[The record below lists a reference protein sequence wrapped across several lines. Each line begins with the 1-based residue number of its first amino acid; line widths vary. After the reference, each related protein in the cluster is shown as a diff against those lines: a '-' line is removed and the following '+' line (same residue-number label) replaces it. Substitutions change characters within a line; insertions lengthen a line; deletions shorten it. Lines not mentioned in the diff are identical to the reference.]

1 MFPVRLRLSRIQF
14 ATRQPTSPSLS
25 SSEIAHSKRSKK
37 SLMNALGVR
46 VYHKKMF
53 GGPPF
58 LLGDKQGINF
68 QFQSGV
74 VISLYLERPRYRF
87 YLLYEI
93 DHAALLPLALLR
105 SDVADRESGS
115 STSTCPDW
123 AQERRIIADE
133 IQTIAD
139 EHDAGRVQ
147 HLSGS
152 HTRVSTPHG
161 PHKMVNT
168 SNASPLLTHTRLHT
182 PWTPHDVEG
191 PTPFGFSRPRLCT
204 STRRSR
210 RITLD
215 HADSRRIPEP
225 DLMSGTLHS
234 QHETL
239 EREHY
244 PECSQLVYDDAN
256 EFNDF
261 VAEYLKSQFSIDE
274 PSRDL
279 QYVWRDAYLDLYD
292 GSIAPEMLSEDFWT
306 LVEAWDSIRVN
317 SRDATRPKAVP
328 APRVKQE
335 ASTISKSSAEDQ
347 DTPTLPET
355 PKEHIT
361 ECSTSIHGLAGL
373 QAQTPSLLGKTR
385 EERRTC
391 NSVVS
396 IHVKGEDIPSPD
408 ASAAY
413 KPSDPIP
420 VSSPIPIS
428 PATPKPCPSTL
439 SNKHDS
445 PRVIR
450 EVRRKRDSTLESR
463 NASERVQ
470 MTRSQT
476 RLSSLKTSS
485 LSTPREPHRN
495 RRSSLAKDNELSK
508 AHNNGFHGKPPSELT
523 AETAPAVSCTSSKS
537 PTHVEK
543 RQLSE
548 PPVLVQKHSD
558 KSTGTIKSLPKSRVV
573 AAAMLRVPSSKV
585 ASRYIKTC
593 TFDQDSPHAV

>member
-1 MFPVRLRLSRIQF
+1 MPNESRNPRLNPPGVLRNSQYLYDDLPDSFPRRVKTNQYAAIPEWYYDELEYIKGV
-14 ATRQPTSPSLS
+14 ATTPRRTAQYKIRMLPDSTFKLAWEYSPTPRHLNK
-25 SSEIAHSKRSKK
+25 SSEARTSTLSGERE
-37 SLMNALGVR
+37 
-46 VYHKKMF
+46 F
-53 GGPPF
+53 GSPHN
-58 LLGDKQGINF
+58 INF
-68 QFQSGV
+68 SN
-74 VISLYLERPRYRF
+74 
-87 YLLYEI
+87 
-93 DHAALLPLALLR
+93 
-105 SDVADRESGS
+105 
-115 STSTCPDW
+115 STS
-123 AQERRIIADE
+123 E
-133 IQTIAD
+133 
-139 EHDAGRVQ
+139 
-147 HLSGS
+147 
-152 HTRVSTPHG
+152 TR
-161 PHKMVNT
+161 
-168 SNASPLLTHTRLHT
+168 
-182 PWTPHDVEG
+182 
-191 PTPFGFSRPRLCT
+191 
-204 STRRSR
+204 
-210 RITLD
+210 
-215 HADSRRIPEP
+215 EP

-244 PECSQLVYDDAN
+244 PKCSQLVYDDAN

-373 QAQTPSLLGKTR
+373 QAQTPSLPGKTW

-573 AAAMLRVPSSKV
+573 ATAMLRIPSSKV
-585 ASRYIKTC
+585 ASRLTPQTGNAIVSTKEQADTSKHAPSTKTAL
-593 TFDQDSPHAV
+593 TLSKLSPVSSLRAIPSNRLMNEPKLSLSNVSKRLQNK